1 MAKYHT
7 MEKKRTTLDEVLD
20 ENVLTETVFVRK
32 DGKLK
37 MLRRKV
43 VVGNQSSGS
52 EKPLFPISKERR

>member
-32 DGKLK
+32 DGKLR

>member
-1 MAKYHT
+1 

-32 DGKLK
+32 DSKLR

-52 EKPLFPISKERR
+52 EKPLFPINKERR